1 MLDHIALFRDNWAYT
16 PILPFAVTPFLFA
29 QNNKSFTYD
38 EVEFLVSDA
47 GVPNLG
53 YIYLS
58 EGVHL
63 LYRWN

>member
-1 MLDHIALFRDNWAYT
+1 
-16 PILPFAVTPFLFA
+16 VTPFLFA